1 MCITAA
7 SGLTESST
15 RLARFR
21 VVGVNTFSVEYVF
34 DVEAENEFEAGEIA
48 NDRLADLGPTDGD
61 IMLAESELI
70 DVEGL
75 DD

>member
-1 MCITAA
+1 MCTTAA
-7 SGLTESST
+7 SGLMESST